1 MLRLVLGLLR
11 LGWRGAFF
19 AALVLAVS
27 LQIAT
32 LTLAGVNAAVGGA
45 IAAATGAKTVSQVLR
60 TELAAKTAAL
70 GRSRTAL
77 RDTRRRIGRRVT
89 RSVAAAP
96 SKALPAAGAAVV
108 LTMTVSELAVACESF
123 AAIDEALGDDEDGG
137 PGEPD
142 AMEED
147 FRRFCRQNAAGL
159 AAASSEIEPLLEPLD
174 DAGGQIWATASDMID
189 KTEAA
194 VEEASRWQDQVAAVP
209 ERVCAWVPDWIC

>member
-1 MLRLVLGLLR
+1 MLRVLFGVLR

-19 AALVLAVS
+19 AAIALAIS
-27 LQIAT
+27 LQVAT

-45 IAAATGAKTVSQVLR
+45 IAAVTGAKTVSQVLR
-60 TELAAKTAAL
+60 TEVAAKTAAL

-108 LTMTVSELAVACESF
+108 LTMTVSELAAACETF
-123 AAIDEALGDDEDGG
+123 AAIDQELDGGEDGA
-137 PGEPD
+137 PEEPD

-147 FRRFCRQNAAGL
+147 LRRFCRQNAGRL
-159 AAASSEIEPLLEPLD
+159 AAASAEIEPLLEPFD
-174 DAGGQIWATASDMID
+174 DAGGHIWATASDMID

-194 VEEASRWQDQVAAVP
+194 VEEASRWQEQVAAVP
-209 ERVCAWVPDWIC
+209 ARVCAWVPDWIC